1 MYYRLLCGDILP
13 KTIKHVLYLDPDIL
27 ILNSLE
33 ELWWINLQ
41 GSLLAASTYKGVT
54 KISSGINNIRL
65 NTVHDYYNYGVM
77 LIDIDKD

>member
-33 ELWWINLQ
+33 ELW
-41 GSLLAASTYKGVT
+41 
-54 KISSGINNIRL
+54 
-65 NTVHDYYNYGVM
+65 
-77 LIDIDKD
+77 